1 VSDGPRKTDP
11 LKPEVDRDERI
22 EQLPRMR
29 IADPPRPS
37 HLQTREAEAYLQLIK
52 DLNVVLAQEWQTQPE
67 TQIRRAISNAMADSL
82 RIYI

>member
-1 VSDGPRKTDP
+1 MNE
-11 LKPEVDRDERI
+11 PE
-22 EQLPRMR
+22 LPRMK

-52 DLNVVLAQEWQTQPE
+52 DLNLVLAQEWQTQPE
-67 TQIRRAISNAMADSL
+67 VAIRRGISAAIADSL